1 MLKRLKWF
9 CLGVFFIGSKP
20 YLGAGN
26 FVFLPSDSQ
35 ISKENKPTFVTAP
48 TYTQSHKK
56 SKPTISIVQPS
67 EENKPKIAISQSE
80 HEEAPDIN
88 PAEPSN
94 VDSKKHLFWPS
105 ALVYHFAFGEKLPTM
120 LKDFCNMQDVNVVLS
135 ERLLGSEKTVHRS
148 FKDSHPV
155 DIWNQLTRSYGLLW
169 FYDGNV
175 LYVYDTTESETKT
188 LQVHPDQVDALIS
201 VVDQLGFYS
210 SRIGLKTFKEGG
222 IVITSGPPKFTQI
235 LEDLTKNMRF
245 YKQDVADEIDVHVFL
260 LKHAWALDKTI
271 GSAQVP
277 GVATLLQEILGSN
290 QKSKDSGFNKPIDTK
305 VAHKVQAIGGL
316 LSPSNDKDNTSNK
329 NGTSEQEEAEKNVVV
344 PQGGIITTDGRQNA
358 IIVKDLRKNMPLYE
372 ALIAK
377 LDVPL
382 ELIEIQ
388 AAIVNV
394 DRAMGLG
401 LGTNVLQ
408 LKGTN
413 HEIQIQPLK
422 KEVKDSSGSLK
433 GIVNGR
439 EFLTTI
445 QSLESSSLTKLLARP
460 SVITMDNIT
469 AVMDQSQ
476 TYYLPIT
483 SEKSSD
489 MYSVTGSTTLKVTPH
504 IIRDTHGCNQIQL
517 LLDIKDET
525 VVPGTAE
532 KDKSSVHSS
541 SILTQA
547 VVYEG
552 QSVLVGGYF
561 NESFKKDEAG
571 IPLLKDLPILGY
583 AFKHKNKN
591 KQVSERLFLITP
603 TIIQLSA
610 GQPNAY
616 EDFFETPPSFF
627 KPSERFSPKQE
638 GDNEDVDTPFI
649 SSMNDAPDDA

>member
-1 MLKRLKWF
+1 MLDRLKWV
-9 CLGVFFIGSKP
+9 CLGAFWISSKS
-20 YLGAGN
+20 YLWAGDL
-26 FVFLPSDSQ
+26 VLRHADSRL
-35 ISKENKPTFVTAP
+35 
-48 TYTQSHKK
+48 H
-56 SKPTISIVQPS
+56 

-80 HEEAPDIN
+80 YEEAPDAN
-88 PAEPSN
+88 LTESSD

-105 ALVYHFAFGEKLPTM
+105 ALVYHFSFGEKLPTM

-188 LQVHPDQVDALIS
+188 LQVHPDQVNALIS
-201 VVDQLGFYS
+201 VVNQLGFYS

-245 YKQDVADEIDVHVFL
+245 YKQDAADEIDVHVFL

-277 GVATLLQEILGSN
+277 GVATLLQEILGSK
-290 QKSKDSGFNKPIDTK
+290 QKGKDSGLNKPIDPK

-316 LSPSNDKDNTSNK
+316 LSPSNDKDNASDK
-329 NGTSEQEEAEKNVVV
+329 KETSEQEEVADAVI

-358 IIVKDLRKNMPLYE
+358 IIVKDSKKNMPLYE

-382 ELIEIQ
+382 ELVEIQ

-394 DRAMGLG
+394 DRTMGLG
-401 LGTNVLQ
+401 LGTNVLH
-408 LKGTN
+408 LKGTK
-413 HEIQIQPLK
+413 HEIHIQPLK
-422 KEVKDSSGSLK
+422 KEVTDFSGSLK

-504 IIRDTHGCNQIQL
+504 IIRDAHGCNQIQL

-571 IPLLKDLPILGY
+571 IPLLKDIPLLGY

-616 EDFFETPPSFF
+616 EGFFETPPSFF
-627 KPSERFSPKQE
+627 KPSEGFSPKQE
-638 GDNEDVDTPFI
+638 GDNEDENTSSIEDT
-649 SSMNDAPDDA
+649 SDDA

>member
-1 MLKRLKWF
+1 M
-9 CLGVFFIGSKP
+9 SP
-20 YLGAGN
+20 EN
-26 FVFLPSDSQ
+26 PQ
-35 ISKENKPTFVTAP
+35 ISGENRPKVSVVRTEIRSPE
-48 TYTQSHKK
+48 K
-56 SKPTISIVQPS
+56 SKPKISIVQS
-67 EENKPKIAISQSE
+67 YEENKPKISISQSE
-80 HEEAPDIN
+80 YEEALDIN
-88 PAEPSN
+88 PIESSD
-94 VDSKKHLFWPS
+94 VDSQKHLFWPS

-135 ERLLGSEKTVHRS
+135 EHLLGSEKTVHRA

-188 LQVHPDQVDALIS
+188 LQVHPDQVDALVS

-222 IVITSGPPKFTQI
+222 LVITSGPPKFTQI
-235 LEDLTKNMRF
+235 LEDLAKNMRF
-245 YKQDVADEIDVHVFL
+245 YKQDAADEIDVHVFL

-277 GVATLLQEILGSN
+277 GVATLLQEILGSS
-290 QKSKDSGFNKPIDTK
+290 QKGKDSGGNRPIDTK

-316 LSPSNDKDNTSNK
+316 LSPSNDKDNASNK
-329 NGTSEQEEAEKNVVV
+329 KETSEHEEAENNAVV

-358 IIVKDLRKNMPLYE
+358 IIVKDLKKNMPLYE

-401 LGTNVLQ
+401 IGTNVLQ
-408 LKGTN
+408 LKGTK
-413 HEIQIQPLK
+413 HEINIQPLK
-422 KEVKDSSGSLK
+422 KEVKDFSGSLK
-433 GIVNGR
+433 GIVNGN
-439 EFLTTI
+439 EFLATI

-476 TYYLPIT
+476 TYYLPVLSAKT
-483 SEKSSD
+483 AD

-504 IIRDTHGCNQIQL
+504 IIRDDHGCNQIQL

-525 VVPGTAE
+525 VIPSTAE
-532 KDKSSVHSS
+532 KDKYNVHSS

-561 NESFKKDEAG
+561 NESFKKDENG
-571 IPLLKDLPILGY
+571 VPLLKDIPFLGY

-616 EDFFETPPSFF
+616 EGFFDTPPSFF
-627 KPSERFSPKQE
+627 KSSEGFSPKQE
-638 GDNEDVDTPFI
+638 GGNEDEDTPFT
-649 SSMNDAPDDA
+649 SSINDVSDDA

>member
-1 MLKRLKWF
+1 MLKRLTWF
-9 CLGVFFIGSKP
+9 CLGAFWIGSKSC
-20 YLGAGN
+20 LWAGDLVLRHVN
-26 FVFLPSDSQ
+26 SQ
-35 ISKENKPTFVTAP
+35 LN
-48 TYTQSHKK
+48 
-56 SKPTISIVQPS
+56 

-80 HEEAPDIN
+80 HEETPDVN
-88 PAEPSN
+88 LTESSD
-94 VDSKKHLFWPS
+94 VDSTKHLFWPS
-105 ALVYHFAFGEKLPTM
+105 ALVYHFTFGEKLPTM

-135 ERLLGSEKTVHRS
+135 ERLLSSEKTVHRS
-148 FKDSHPV
+148 FKDLHPV

-201 VVDQLGFYS
+201 VVNQLGFYS

-245 YKQDVADEIDVHVFL
+245 YKQDAADEIDVHVFL

-290 QKSKDSGFNKPIDTK
+290 QKGKDSGLNKPIDPK

-316 LSPSNDKDNTSNK
+316 LSPSNDKDNASSKKETP
-329 NGTSEQEEAEKNVVV
+329 EQEEVANNIVV

-358 IIVKDLRKNMPLYE
+358 IIVKDLKKNMPLYE
-372 ALIAK
+372 TLIAK

-401 LGTNVLQ
+401 LGTNVLH
-408 LKGTN
+408 LKGTK
-413 HEIQIQPLK
+413 HEIHIRPLK
-422 KEVKDSSGSLK
+422 RDVTDFSGSLK

-504 IIRDTHGCNQIQL
+504 IIRDAHGCNQIQL

-571 IPLLKDLPILGY
+571 IPLLKDIPLLGY

-616 EDFFETPPSFF
+616 EGFFEKPPSFF
-627 KPSERFSPKQE
+627 KPNEGFSPKQE
-638 GDNEDVDTPFI
+638 GDNTSFT
-649 SSMNDAPDDA
+649 SSMEDTLDDA